1 MLKKDSLNCK
11 KTIKN
16 KFTCVLITCN
26 LKPVNRSNAALF
38 NMLLLPLKNA
48 RIITIQN
55 NKQPVGV
62 VVGLAVGKPVVGVAL
77 GLAKC
82 KDRA

>member
-1 MLKKDSLNCK
+1 
-11 KTIKN
+11 
-16 KFTCVLITCN
+16 
-26 LKPVNRSNAALF
+26 
-38 NMLLLPLKNA
+38 MLLLALKNA